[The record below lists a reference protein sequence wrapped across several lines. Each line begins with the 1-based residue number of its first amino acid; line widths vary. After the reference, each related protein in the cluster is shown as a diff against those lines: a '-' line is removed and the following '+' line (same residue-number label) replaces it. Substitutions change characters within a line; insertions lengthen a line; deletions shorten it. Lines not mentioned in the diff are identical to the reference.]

1 MSAQCVGDG
10 VYLGSNEARRDA
22 AHKSQRYFG
31 YGASGGG
38 SRLAPT
44 SLHMRAPR
52 LLYLTSAFPYGRSD
66 TFFGPEARELVR
78 QGVEL
83 RVIPMRPRGSLTVAD
98 AKPWTVRKPLLDLAI
113 AGSAL
118 IETVRA
124 PAAVLSAFRLLLRQ
138 PKPKVLVRN
147 LAGFPKALWIAR
159 EAKRW
164 GADHIHAHWA
174 GPPSTAALVASR
186 VSGVPWSFTAHFAD
200 IAANNL
206 LEEKSASATFCRF
219 IARSMMEL
227 ARQTAPNCDESGW
240 VLLHLGVDL
249 SETYRAPGEL
259 NSPAV
264 LLTAARFDVEKRHRT
279 LVEATRT
286 LVEEGFDV
294 QVWLAGAGPLKADVQ
309 RQVQDLGLEHVIRFL
324 GFVLPDQLLE
334 WLSTGLVDLV
344 VLPSDAE
351 GIPVSLMEAL
361 AHGVPAVA
369 CDAGGVTEL
378 LGEGCGEV
386 VPPGDAD
393 ALAVA
398 IAELLHSPE
407 RRASLAQRGRERL
420 EREFAVE
427 PLVEEMRRL
436 LGFAADTY
444 AADGHAAA
452 SSAHPAAARQADS
465 SATGL

>member
-1 MSAQCVGDG
+1 
-10 VYLGSNEARRDA
+10 
-22 AHKSQRYFG
+22 
-31 YGASGGG
+31 
-38 SRLAPT
+38 
-44 SLHMRAPR
+44 
-52 LLYLTSAFPYGRSD
+52 
-66 TFFGPEARELVR
+66 
-78 QGVEL
+78 
-83 RVIPMRPRGSLTVAD
+83 
-98 AKPWTVRKPLLDLAI
+98 
-113 AGSAL
+113 
-118 IETVRA
+118 
-124 PAAVLSAFRLLLRQ
+124 
-138 PKPKVLVRN
+138 
-147 LAGFPKALWIAR
+147 
-159 EAKRW
+159 
-164 GADHIHAHWA
+164 
-174 GPPSTAALVASR
+174 
-186 VSGVPWSFTAHFAD
+186 
-200 IAANNL
+200 
-206 LEEKSASATFCRF
+206 
-219 IARSMMEL
+219 
-227 ARQTAPNCDESGW
+227 
-240 VLLHLGVDL
+240 
-249 SETYRAPGEL
+249 
-259 NSPAV
+259 
-264 LLTAARFDVEKRHRT
+264 
-279 LVEATRT
+279 
-286 LVEEGFDV
+286 V

-444 AADGHAAA
+444 AADGHAVA